1 MTISTETINTS
12 SGGPSALERPAGNG
26 VDTTRRIVLDTNVC
40 LDLFVFRDPR
50 WAGLLQAMESG
61 EVQALTRE
69 DCRME
74 WLVVLN
80 YPHLPLTE
88 DDKPGIRAEFDRLIA
103 CLPNAAVNTFGL
115 PICTDPDDQKFLE
128 LSLQAE
134 AEVLITKDKA
144 LLKLAKKTARKNMFA
159 IMTPQ
164 TWHASLA
171 AAAAQ
176 PASS

>member
-1 MTISTETINTS
+1 MQPGKPAVLTISAIT
-12 SGGPSALERPAGNG
+12 PAGG
-26 VDTTRRIVLDTNVC
+26 ATPAAPQRIVLDTNVC

-50 WAGLLQAMESG
+50 WALLLRAMRERRV
-61 EVQALTRE
+61 EAVTRE

-88 DDKPGIRAEFDRLIA
+88 EDKPAIRAEFDGLIT

-115 PICTDPDDQKFLE
+115 PVCTDPDDQKFLE
-128 LSLQAE
+128 LALQSQAG
-134 AEVLITKDKA
+134 VLITKDKA

-159 IMTPQ
+159 IVTPQ
-164 TWHASLA
+164 GWHAAMADEIA
-171 AAAAQ
+171 A
-176 PASS
+176 